1 MPAINFSV
9 WEETGFLNHP
19 REFVF
24 WCHEQ
29 VTDLTMN
36 SEFRFVN
43 SHDFFSP
50 IRTSYVCQVVVT
62 KTVFKT
68 PCKKWFPQQESF
80 TVKFSKIYFPLQIF
94 RTLSVHSTRSKI
106 KEFAYT
112 SIKHTM
118 RKKTVLSAVIC
129 SLNRQPWDASE
140 SLEWIPLDA
149 LKKRALPVHLVAVY
163 LLLHLS
169 KVRSL

>member
-1 MPAINFSV
+1 MSGSCHLDRASV
-9 WEETGFLNHP
+9 II
-19 REFVF
+19 
-24 WCHEQ
+24 
-29 VTDLTMN
+29 
-36 SEFRFVN
+36 
-43 SHDFFSP
+43 
-50 IRTSYVCQVVVT
+50 IRTSYVCQVVLT

-80 TVKFSKIYFPLQIF
+80 RVKFSNIYFPLQIF

-149 LKKRALPVHLVAVY
+149 LKKKSIAGALGGCLFAFA
-163 LLLHLS
+163 S
-169 KVRSL
+169 I